1 MGNDKIDK
9 TKNYKTSASKTSK
22 SNKNRNLKDRKKY
35 INAKG
40 CENSKSNV
48 SDKDMYQDPFWYGK
62 DITAIKDMASFPW
75 LEIVGTRIKGTAT
88 DAVPGIMALTYRH
101 AINTS
106 ALQDGSL
113 DNRFGNYAT
122 RAARAYYNYVV
133 QGFSSSVP
141 FEAPDLMMT
150 ALAAAS
156 LRSWMLEGRRAY
168 TVLAYY
174 VMQNK
179 YYAAD
184 IMRGLGFDYDDWIA
198 NKARFRAEYNLR
210 VRAMNNTLVIPKGL
224 FISDRWDFIASNLFT
239 DTTSPD
245 YSSLM
250 GYINRAAL
258 KFDATTARYGTCLK
272 WKETTTPSK
281 LLTVT
286 DFFNIVD
293 DLLNALNDDDVRS
306 IFASVLRVY
315 PVSNLKM
322 LMEITDESP
331 DMPVFRNDVVA
342 ATFHNAIW
350 ANTPAESNT
359 TKAYCRTDA
368 AFMLNGQD
376 SNEVV
381 IYQDQSGNILT
392 RLIGKSTTT
401 EPSINNPSKALAT
414 HVILDMY
421 DNLVTPENVLD
432 ITVSMQVAGTMET
445 GVSGTYPIYCRSE
458 YITGLYVLGDFTS
471 TDGSYNPIM
480 NPVLDNW
487 NGTFTPSLCALTHID
502 SFPIVPFRS
511 TGAGTPIQGYLGE
524 LDKYTTIPG
533 DTLALL
539 HDRCQF
545 NMLLMPENTKS
556 IT

>member
-1 MGNDKIDK
+1 MGNYNNNNKSK
-9 TKNYKTSASKTSK
+9 ASD
-22 SNKNRNLKDRKKY
+22 SNKNKDFKDKSKFDRTRGRK
-35 INAKG
+35 
-40 CENSKSNV
+40 NSKYNV
-48 SDKDMYQDPFWYGK
+48 SDKGMYQDPFWYGK

-88 DAVPGIMALTYRH
+88 DAVPGMMALTYRH
-101 AINTS
+101 AINTN

-156 LRSWMLEGRRAY
+156 LRSWMLEGLRAY

-179 YYAAD
+179 YYAKD
-184 IMRGLGFDYDDWIA
+184 IMRGLGFDYGDWIS
-198 NKARFRAEYNLR
+198 NKARFRTEYNLR

-250 GYINRAAL
+250 GYVNRAVL
-258 KFDATTARYGTCLK
+258 KFDATTAKYGTCLR
-272 WKETTTPSK
+272 WRETTTPDR
-281 LLTVT
+281 LLTVN

-315 PVSNLKM
+315 SVGNLKM
-322 LMEITDESP
+322 LTEITEESP
-331 DMPVFRNDVVA
+331 DIPVFRNDVVA

-350 ANTPAESNT
+350 ANTPAESNN
-359 TKAYCRTDA
+359 KSKIYCRTPA
-368 AFMLNGQD
+368 AYMISD
-376 SNEVV
+376 TVSNEVV
-381 IYQDQSGNILT
+381 IYQDNFGNILT
-392 RLIGKSTTT
+392 RLLGSSSTT
-401 EPSINNPSKALAT
+401 EPSLNAPSKALAT
-414 HVILDMY
+414 EVIIDMY

-445 GVSGTYPIYCRSE
+445 GVAGTYPIYCRSE

-471 TDGSYNPIM
+471 IDGSYNPIM
-480 NPVLDNW
+480 SPILDNW
-487 NGTFTPSLCALTHID
+487 NGTFSPSLCALTHID

-511 TGAGTPIQGYLGE
+511 TSPGTKITGYLGE
-524 LDKYTTIPG
+524 LDKYTTVPG
-533 DTLALL
+533 ETLALL

>member
-1 MGNDKIDK
+1 MGNF
-9 TKNYKTSASKTSK
+9 KNNNKPKASD
-22 SNKNRNLKDRKKY
+22 SNKNKDFKDKSKFDRTKGRK
-35 INAKG
+35 
-40 CENSKSNV
+40 NSKPNV
-48 SDKDMYQDPFWYGK
+48 SDRDMYQDPFWYGK

-88 DAVPGIMALTYRH
+88 DAVPGMMALTYRH
-101 AINTS
+101 AINTN
-106 ALQDGSL
+106 ALQNGSL

-156 LRSWMLEGRRAY
+156 LRSWMLEGLRAY
-168 TVLAYY
+168 TVMAYY

-179 YYAAD
+179 YYAKD
-184 IMRGLGFDYDDWIA
+184 IMRGLGFDYSDWIS
-198 NKARFRAEYNLR
+198 NKARFRTEYNLR

-250 GYINRAAL
+250 GYVNRAVL
-258 KFDATTARYGTCLK
+258 KFDATTAKYGTCLK
-272 WKETTTPSK
+272 WRETTTPDR
-281 LLTVT
+281 LLTVN

-315 PVSNLKM
+315 SVGNLKM
-322 LMEITDESP
+322 LTEITEESP
-331 DMPVFRNDVVA
+331 DIPVFRNDVVA

-350 ANTPAESNT
+350 ANTPAESN
-359 TKAYCRTDA
+359 KSKIYCRTPA
-368 AFMLNGQD
+368 AYMISD
-376 SNEVV
+376 SVSNEVV
-381 IYQDQSGNILT
+381 IYQDNFGNILT
-392 RLIGKSTTT
+392 RLLGSYSTT
-401 EPSINNPSKALAT
+401 EPSLNVPSKALAT
-414 HVILDMY
+414 DVIIDMY

-445 GVSGTYPIYCRSE
+445 GVAGTYPIYCRSE
-458 YITGLYVLGDFTS
+458 YITGLYVLGDFSS
-471 TDGSYNPIM
+471 TDGSYNPTM
-480 NPVLDNW
+480 NPILDNW
-487 NGTFTPSLCALTHID
+487 NGTFSPSLCALTHID

-511 TGAGTPIQGYLGE
+511 TSTGTPITGYLGE

-533 DTLALL
+533 ETLALL

>member
-1 MGNDKIDK
+1 MGKRK
-9 TKNYKTSASKTSK
+9 TNNPKSSK
-22 SNKNRNLKDRKKY
+22 SNKNKDLKDKSPFEKT
-35 INAKG
+35 KEG
-40 CENSKSNV
+40 KEVKPSKSNA
-48 SDKDMYQDPFWYGK
+48 SDKNMYQDPFWYGK
-62 DITAIKDMASFPW
+62 DINAIKDMASFPW

-88 DAVPGIMALTYRH
+88 DAVPGMMALTYRH
-101 AINTS
+101 AINTN

-156 LRSWMLEGRRAY
+156 LRSWMLEGLRAY

-174 VMQNK
+174 IMQNK
-179 YYAAD
+179 YYARD
-184 IMRGLGFDYDDWIA
+184 IMRGLGFDYSDWIA
-198 NKARFRAEYNLR
+198 NKARFRTEYNLR

-250 GYINRAAL
+250 GYVNRAAL
-258 KFDATTARYGTCLK
+258 KFDATTAKYGTCLV
-272 WKETTTPSK
+272 WKETTTPGR
-281 LLTVT
+281 LLTVN

-315 PVSNLKM
+315 SVSNLKM
-322 LMEITDESP
+322 LTEITEESP
-331 DMPVFRNDVVA
+331 DIPVFRNDVVA

-350 ANTPAESNT
+350 ANTPAESADS
-359 TKAYCRTDA
+359 KKYCRTPA
-368 AFMLNGQD
+368 AYMISGVA

-381 IYQDQSGNILT
+381 IYQDNFGNILT
-392 RLIGKSTTT
+392 RLLGSSTAT
-401 EPSINNPSKALAT
+401 EPSLNTPSKALAT
-414 HVILDMY
+414 DVIIDIY

-432 ITVSMQVAGTMET
+432 ITTSMQVAGTMET
-445 GVSGTYPIYCRSE
+445 GVSGTYPIYCRAE

-471 TDGSYNPIM
+471 TDGSYNPTM
-480 NPVLDNW
+480 NPILDNW
-487 NGTFTPSLCALTHID
+487 NGTFSPSLCALTHID

-511 TGAGTPIQGYLGE
+511 TAPGTAITGYLGE

-533 DTLALL
+533 ETLALL

>member
-1 MGNDKIDK
+1 MG
-9 TKNYKTSASKTSK
+9 NYKTNKSTSTN
-22 SNKNRNLKDRKKY
+22 SNKNKDFKDKSKFDRKCRTSKTD
-35 INAKG
+35 
-40 CENSKSNV
+40 NSNKA
-48 SDKDMYQDPFWYGK
+48 MYQDPFWYGK
-62 DITAIKDMASFPW
+62 DTTAIKDMASFPW
-75 LEIVGTRIKGTAT
+75 LEIVGTRIAGTAT
-88 DAVPGIMALTYRH
+88 DAVPGMMALTYRH
-101 AINTS
+101 AITTN
-106 ALQDGSL
+106 AIQDGSL
-113 DNRFGNYAT
+113 DNKFGNYAT

-156 LRSWMLEGRRAY
+156 LRSWMLEGQRAY

-179 YYAAD
+179 YYAKD
-184 IMRGLGFDYDDWIA
+184 IMSGLGFDYSDWIA
-198 NKARFRAEYNLR
+198 NKARFRTEYNLR

-250 GYINRAAL
+250 GYINRAVL

-272 WKETTTPSK
+272 WRETTTPGK
-281 LLTVT
+281 LLTVD

-293 DLLNALNDDDVRS
+293 DLLTALNDDDVRS

-315 PVSNLKM
+315 SVSNLKM
-322 LMEITDESP
+322 LTEITEESP
-331 DMPVFRNDVVA
+331 AIPVFRNDVVA

-350 ANTPAESNT
+350 ANTPAESSSS
-359 TKAYCRTDA
+359 KAYCRTPA
-368 AFMLNGQD
+368 AYMLSNVA

-381 IYQDQSGNILT
+381 IYQDSSGNILT
-392 RLIGKSTTT
+392 RLLGSSSAA
-401 EPSINNPSKALAT
+401 EPSLNIPSKALADA
-414 HVILDMY
+414 VIIDMY
-421 DNLVTPENVLD
+421 DNLITPENVLD
-432 ITVSMQVAGTMET
+432 ITVSMQVAGTMES
-445 GVSGTYPIYCRSE
+445 GVAGTYPIYCRSE
-458 YITGLYVLGDFTS
+458 YITGLYVLGDFSS

-487 NGTFTPSLCALTHID
+487 NGTFSPELCALTHID

-511 TGAGTPIQGYLGE
+511 TGAGTPITGYLGE
-524 LDKYTTIPG
+524 LDKYTTVSKE
-533 DTLALL
+533 TLALL

>member
-1 MGNDKIDK
+1 MGNS
-9 TKNYKTSASKTSK
+9 KNNNKPKTSD
-22 SNKNRNLKDRKKY
+22 SNKNKDFKDKSKFDRTKGRK
-35 INAKG
+35 
-40 CENSKSNV
+40 NSKSNV
-48 SDKDMYQDPFWYGK
+48 SDKGMYQDPFWYGK

-88 DAVPGIMALTYRH
+88 DAVPGMMALTYRH
-101 AINTS
+101 AINTN

-156 LRSWMLEGRRAY
+156 LRSWMLEGLRAY

-179 YYAAD
+179 YYAKD
-184 IMRGLGFDYDDWIA
+184 IMRGLGFDYGDWIS
-198 NKARFRAEYNLR
+198 NKARFRTEYNLR

-250 GYINRAAL
+250 GYVNRAVL
-258 KFDATTARYGTCLK
+258 KFDATTAKYGTCLK
-272 WKETTTPSK
+272 WRETTTPDR
-281 LLTVT
+281 LLTVD

-315 PVSNLKM
+315 SVGNLKM
-322 LMEITDESP
+322 LTEITEESP
-331 DMPVFRNDVVA
+331 DIPVFRNDVVA

-350 ANTPAESNT
+350 ANTPAESNES
-359 TKAYCRTDA
+359 KIYCRTPA
-368 AFMLNGQD
+368 AYMISD
-376 SNEVV
+376 TVSNEVV
-381 IYQDQSGNILT
+381 IYQDNFGNILT
-392 RLIGKSTTT
+392 RLLGSYSTT
-401 EPSINNPSKALAT
+401 EPSLNAPSKALAT
-414 HVILDMY
+414 DVIIDMY

-432 ITVSMQVAGTMET
+432 ITASMQVAGTMET
-445 GVSGTYPIYCRSE
+445 GVAGTYPIYCRSE

-471 TDGSYNPIM
+471 IDGSYNPIM
-480 NPVLDNW
+480 NPILDNW
-487 NGTFTPSLCALTHID
+487 NGTFSPSLCALTHID

-511 TGAGTPIQGYLGE
+511 TSPGTEITGYLGE

-533 DTLALL
+533 ETLALL

>member
-1 MGNDKIDK
+1 MG
-9 TKNYKTSASKTSK
+9 NYKTNKSKFSSPNKNKDLKEKSKFEKTTGCKTS
-22 SNKNRNLKDRKKY
+22 RP
-35 INAKG
+35 
-40 CENSKSNV
+40 NV
-48 SDKDMYQDPFWYGK
+48 SDKSMYQDPFWYGK
-62 DITAIKDMASFPW
+62 DINAIKDMASFPW

-88 DAVPGIMALTYRH
+88 DAVPGMMALTYRH
-101 AINTS
+101 AINTN

-156 LRSWMLEGRRAY
+156 LRSWMLEGFRAY

-179 YYAAD
+179 YYAKD
-184 IMRGLGFDYDDWIA
+184 IMRGLGFDYSDWIA
-198 NKARFRAEYNLR
+198 NKARFRTQYNLR

-250 GYINRAAL
+250 GYVNRAVL
-258 KFDATTARYGTCLK
+258 KFDATTAKYGTCLK
-272 WKETTTPSK
+272 WKETTTPNK
-281 LLTVT
+281 LLTVD

-315 PVSNLKM
+315 SVSNLKM
-322 LMEITDESP
+322 LAEITEESP
-331 DMPVFRNDVVA
+331 SIPVFRNDVVA

-350 ANTPAESNT
+350 ANSPAESNSS
-359 TKAYCRTDA
+359 KGYCRTPA
-368 AFMLNGQD
+368 AYMISGKA

-381 IYQDQSGNILT
+381 IYQDDSGNILT
-392 RLIGKSTTT
+392 RLLGSSSTT
-401 EPSINNPSKALAT
+401 EPSLNVPSKALAT
-414 HVILDMY
+414 DVIIDMY

-432 ITVSMQVAGTMET
+432 ITTSMQVAGAMET
-445 GVSGTYPIYCRSE
+445 GVAGTYPIYCRAE
-458 YITGLYVLGDFTS
+458 YITGLYVLGDFAS
-471 TDGSYNPIM
+471 TDGSYNPTM
-480 NPVLDNW
+480 NPILDNW
-487 NGTFTPSLCALTHID
+487 NGTFSPSLCALTHID

-511 TGAGTPIQGYLGE
+511 TVAGTPITGYLGE

-533 DTLALL
+533 ETLALL
-539 HDRCQF
+539 HDRCLF

>member
-1 MGNDKIDK
+1 MGNY
-9 TKNYKTSASKTSK
+9 NTSK
-22 SNKNRNLKDRKKY
+22 PKHSNSNKNKDLREKSKFDKT
-35 INAKG
+35 AKW
-40 CENSKSNV
+40 CKTPRSNV
-48 SDKDMYQDPFWYGK
+48 SDKNMYQDPFWYGK

-88 DAVPGIMALTYRH
+88 DAVPGMIALTYRH
-101 AINTS
+101 AINTN

-156 LRSWMLEGRRAY
+156 VRAWMLEGFRAY

-179 YYAAD
+179 YYAKD
-184 IMRGLGFDYDDWIA
+184 IMQGLGFDYSDWIS
-198 NKARFRAEYNLR
+198 NKARFRTQYNLR

-250 GYINRAAL
+250 GYVNRAVL
-258 KFDATTARYGTCLK
+258 KFDATTAKYGTCLK
-272 WKETTTPSK
+272 WKETTTPGK
-281 LLTVT
+281 LLTVD

-315 PVSNLKM
+315 PVGNLKM
-322 LMEITDESP
+322 LSEITEESP
-331 DMPVFRNDVVA
+331 NIPVFRNDVVA

-350 ANTPAESNT
+350 ANSPAESNSS
-359 TKAYCRTDA
+359 KKYCRTPA
-368 AFMLNGQD
+368 AYMISGTE

-381 IYQDQSGNILT
+381 IYQDNFGNILT
-392 RLIGKSTTT
+392 RLLGSYSTT
-401 EPSINNPSKALAT
+401 EPSLNTPSKALAT
-414 HVILDMY
+414 DVILDMY
-421 DNLVTPENVLD
+421 DNLITPENVLD
-432 ITVSMQVAGTMET
+432 ITASMQIAGEMET
-445 GVSGTYPIYCRSE
+445 GVAGTYPIYCRAE

-471 TDGSYNPIM
+471 TNGSYNPTM
-480 NPVLDNW
+480 NPILDNW
-487 NGTFTPSLCALTHID
+487 NGTFSPSLCALTHID

-511 TGAGTPIQGYLGE
+511 TAPGTAITGYLGE
-524 LDKYTTIPG
+524 LDKYTTISRE
-533 DTLALL
+533 TLALL
-539 HDRCQF
+539 HDRCLF

>member
-1 MGNDKIDK
+1 MGNYTTNKPK
-9 TKNYKTSASKTSK
+9 SSKL
-22 SNKNRNLKDRKKY
+22 NKNRSLNDKAQFTKSKADK
-35 INAKG
+35 AKRFKTSTSDISN
-40 CENSKSNV
+40 EN
-48 SDKDMYQDPFWYGK
+48 MYQDPFWYGK
-62 DITAIKDMASFPW
+62 DLSAIKDMASFPW

-88 DAVPGIMALTYRH
+88 DAVPGMMALTYRH
-101 AINTS
+101 AINTN

-122 RAARAYYNYVV
+122 RASRAYYNYVV
-133 QGFSSSVP
+133 QGFSSNVP

-156 LRSWMLEGRRAY
+156 LRAWMLEGQRAY

-184 IMRGLGFDYDDWIA
+184 IMRGLGFDYNDWIS
-198 NKARFRAEYNLR
+198 NKARFRTEYNLR
-210 VRAMNNTLVIPKGL
+210 VRAMNSTLVIPKGL

-250 GYINRAAL
+250 GYINRAVL

-272 WKETTTPSK
+272 WKDTTTPSK
-281 LLTVT
+281 LLTVD

-293 DLLNALNDDDVRS
+293 ELLNALNDDDVRA
-306 IFASVLRVY
+306 IFGSVLRVY

-322 LMEITDESP
+322 LAEITDESP
-331 DMPVFRNDVVA
+331 NIPVFRNDVVA

-350 ANTPAESNT
+350 ANTPAESNAS
-359 TKAYCRTDA
+359 KAYCRTPGA
-368 AFMLNGQD
+368 YTLSGQVSHD
-376 SNEVV
+376 IV
-381 IYQDQSGNILT
+381 IYQDEFGNILT
-392 RLIGKSTTT
+392 RLLGSSATT
-401 EPSINNPSKALAT
+401 EPSLNAPSKALAT
-414 HVILDMY
+414 DVIIDMY

-432 ITVSMQVAGTMET
+432 ITVSMQVAGTMEK
-445 GVSGTYPIYCRSE
+445 GAAGTYPIYCRSE
-458 YITGLYVLGDFTS
+458 YITGLYVLGDFSS

-487 NGTFTPSLCALTHID
+487 NGTFSPSLCALTHID

-511 TGAGTPIQGYLGE
+511 TGAGTPITGYLGE
-524 LDKYTTIPG
+524 LDKYTTIIG

>member
-1 MGNDKIDK
+1 MGKRRTNNPKSSHPNKNKDLKDKSPFEK
-9 TKNYKTSASKTSK
+9 TKVTKEFKSSK
-22 SNKNRNLKDRKKY
+22 SNAPDTN
-35 INAKG
+35 
-40 CENSKSNV
+40 
-48 SDKDMYQDPFWYGK
+48 MYQDPFWYGK
-62 DITAIKDMASFPW
+62 DINAIKDMASFPW

-88 DAVPGIMALTYRH
+88 DAVPGMMVLTYRH
-101 AINTS
+101 AINTN

-156 LRSWMLEGRRAY
+156 LRSWMLEGLRAY

-174 VMQNK
+174 IMQNK
-179 YYAAD
+179 YYAED
-184 IMRGLGFDYDDWIA
+184 IMRGLGFDYSDWIA
-198 NKARFRAEYNLR
+198 NKARFRTEYNLR

-250 GYINRAAL
+250 GYVNRAAL
-258 KFDATTARYGTCLK
+258 KFDATTAKYGTCLK
-272 WKETTTPSK
+272 WKETTNPDR
-281 LLTVT
+281 LLTVG

-315 PVSNLKM
+315 SASNLKM
-322 LMEITDESP
+322 LTEITEESP
-331 DMPVFRNDVVA
+331 AIPVFRNDVVA

-359 TKAYCRTDA
+359 SKKYCRTPGA
-368 AFMLNGQD
+368 YTISGTD

-381 IYQDQSGNILT
+381 VYQDNFGNILT
-392 RLIGKSTTT
+392 RLLGSYSTT
-401 EPSINNPSKALAT
+401 EPSLNTPSKALAT
-414 HVILDMY
+414 DVIIDIY

-432 ITVSMQVAGTMET
+432 ITTSMQVAGTMET
-445 GVSGTYPIYCRSE
+445 GVAGTYPIYCRAE

-471 TDGSYNPIM
+471 TDGSYNPTM
-480 NPVLDNW
+480 NPILDNW
-487 NGTFTPSLCALTHID
+487 NGTFSPSLCALTHID

-511 TGAGTPIQGYLGE
+511 TAPGTPITGYLGE

-533 DTLALL
+533 ETLALL